1 MAPPVS
7 PTRSLGSR
15 SREQWNEISSAS
27 VESFRFPESNR
38 PQPMLISP
46 IADNYTMDT
55 TRISARQVGSGS
67 RSQWTAF
74 EKPKAITRQASK
86 ELDLALGDVPA
97 VSSSSSDVDDNM
109 STYMESEATYDH
121 SEATAATAVT
131 GHVST
136 SSTKAH
142 VTPENSSTEG
152 RSRSESRD
160 RGRRQRQGQDES
172 PEPRRLVMCG
182 VNDELK
188 GSIQDVNDT
197 MRQIFSTVRKFG
209 PNEKD
214 AVRET
219 FKDAQYFMKEK
230 VRSALVRKNNNRR
243 SPDRE
248 RMDESPPRR
257 RNRETNERRN
267 SKREGRRR
275 ERVPAKEKAR
285 ADESSEVVYDRREPE
300 PVTVTRMLV

>member
-1 MAPPVS
+1 
-7 PTRSLGSR
+7 
-15 SREQWNEISSAS
+15 
-27 VESFRFPESNR
+27 
-38 PQPMLISP
+38 MLISP
-46 IADNYTMDT
+46 TADNYNMDDM
-55 TRISARQVGSGS
+55 RISARQLGSGS
-67 RSQWTAF
+67 RSQL
-74 EKPKAITRQASK
+74 PSLITRQASK

-97 VSSSSSDVDDNM
+97 VSSSSDVDDNM

-152 RSRSESRD
+152 RSRSENRD
-160 RGRRQRQGQDES
+160 RGRRERRGQDES

-197 MRQIFSTVRKFG
+197 MRQIFTTVRKFG

-267 SKREGRRR
+267 SKREVRRR